1 MYQVVIMHGDNEPW
15 WFFEDWRKDICF
27 EQQFESEEQAIAFY
41 QGEWTRLMKEY
52 PERSAKPNY
61 LAAFWKTEDERWCE
75 ECDDYLQQYTG
86 LALLKDYQ
94 PLTETSSPEFYQEL
108 HGKSKCRV
116 CNRPQHFTSV

>member
-15 WFFEDWRKDICF
+15 WFFEDWRKDICC
-27 EQQFESEEQAIAFY
+27 EKQFDQEAAAIAFY
-41 QGEWTRLMKEY
+41 QEEWNRLMQEY

-61 LAAFWKTEDERWCE
+61 LAAFWRKEDERWCE

-94 PLTETSSPEFYQEL
+94 PVAEVSDSAYYQEL
-108 HGKSKCRV
+108 HGQAKCRV
-116 CNRPQHFTSV
+116 CNRSKHVTNV

>member
-61 LAAFWKTEDERWCE
+61 LAAFWKAEDERWCE

-116 CNRPQHFTSV
+116 CNRPQHFTNV